1 MTVAKGMRAPSASGA
16 QPPAE
21 PHTRHAFLAV
31 GLRPFYLLAAAL
43 AAAWVPLWL
52 TVFLGGVPAPGYFGP
67 LLWHGHEMV
76 FGFAIAVMAGFL
88 LTAVRN
94 WTGLATAA
102 GPALGALAL
111 LWLAGRVA
119 VTGAATLPGWLVVLL
134 DVLFLPALALAL
146 LPAILRAR
154 SYKHAIF
161 PLLLLAFAAANLLM
175 HLEAQGVTAASGR
188 AALGFVLDG
197 VMLIMVVIGGRVVR
211 AFTASG
217 LPEVRVRSPAWID
230 PAALASVALVLL
242 AGSVPSAAPLLPW
255 TALVAAALNLWRM
268 HGWRSVATRGV
279 PILWIL
285 HVGYLWVVV
294 ALLLRGLAGLG
305 LWGSESAAT
314 HALTVGA
321 MGSLTLGMMSRSA
334 LGHTGRALR
343 ATTPVVC
350 AYWLVNLAA
359 LVRVFVPVLAPAA
372 YTPALLGSGLLWTTG
387 YAIFLVVFWP
397 ILTRPRIDGK
407 PG

>member
-1 MTVAKGMRAPSASGA
+1 
-16 QPPAE
+16 
-21 PHTRHAFLAV
+21 
-31 GLRPFYLLAAAL
+31 
-43 AAAWVPLWL
+43 
-52 TVFLGGVPAPGYFGP
+52 
-67 LLWHGHEMV
+67 
-76 FGFAIAVMAGFL
+76 
-88 LTAVRN
+88 
-94 WTGLATAA
+94 
-102 GPALGALAL
+102 
-111 LWLAGRVA
+111 
-119 VTGAATLPGWLVVLL
+119 
-134 DVLFLPALALAL
+134 
-146 LPAILRAR
+146 
-154 SYKHAIF
+154 
-161 PLLLLAFAAANLLM
+161 
-175 HLEAQGVTAASGR
+175 
-188 AALGFVLDG
+188 
-197 VMLIMVVIGGRVVR
+197 
-211 AFTASG
+211 
-217 LPEVRVRSPAWID
+217 
-230 PAALASVALVLL
+230 
-242 AGSVPSAAPLLPW
+242 
-255 TALVAAALNLWRM
+255 M

-343 ATTPVVC
+343 ATRPVVC